1 GLLGR
6 IFGSCFFCHLKLS
19 FIFALS
25 ITSTIVSHN
34 KIFVFAFFSTRK
46 PIPDWKG
53 GAAGHRN
60 EVRRLERKRNPGK
73 RVKNALPGIFNRQV
87 FWRKLAV
94 LLPQKK

>member
-1 GLLGR
+1 M
-6 IFGSCFFCHLKLS
+6 S

-34 KIFVFAFFSTRK
+34 KIFVFAFFSTKK
-46 PIPDWKG
+46 PSPDWKG

-73 RVKNALPGIFNRQV
+73 RVKKDLLAFLPRKFSGENLPYSYRKKMTRPP
-87 FWRKLAV
+87 WRCL
-94 LLPQKK
+94 